1 MNTQIPDH
9 VKLFLVTKDEL
20 LTRINQSGQDEKS
33 NSLSWLSEQLY
44 CRVAYKIFDELN
56 WVISKID
63 PSKLSLEFLIGINR
77 YLWIYRKDIP
87 NLREYWQ
94 NSVIEASIRNCN
106 TAQLFSGIMD
116 FDRPDSGPYI
126 TVVPKLT

>member
-44 CRVAYKIFDELN
+44 CRVA
-56 WVISKID
+56 
-63 PSKLSLEFLIGINR
+63 
-77 YLWIYRKDIP
+77 
-87 NLREYWQ
+87 
-94 NSVIEASIRNCN
+94 SI
-106 TAQLFSGIMD
+106 
-116 FDRPDSGPYI
+116 
-126 TVVPKLT
+126 